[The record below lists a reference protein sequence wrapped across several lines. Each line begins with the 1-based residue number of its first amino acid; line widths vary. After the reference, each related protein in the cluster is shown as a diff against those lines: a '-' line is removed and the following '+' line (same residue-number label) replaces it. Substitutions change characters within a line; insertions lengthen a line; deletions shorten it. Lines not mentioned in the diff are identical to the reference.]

1 VDLPAA
7 PGRHDA
13 ANGGGIGEE
22 VLAEALARS
31 GASGFRGHSER
42 DATMRARDRGQGLRA
57 RGVAMAGNGILT
69 LTDDNFDEQ
78 IKKTSGPVLV
88 DFWAAWC
95 GPCKMIAPSLE
106 QLAGE
111 MAGRATVAKVN
122 VDENG
127 DVANR
132 FGIRSIPTLIIFKE
146 GRVVDQI
153 VGALPK
159 EQIRRMV
166 EKHLA

>member
-1 VDLPAA
+1 MLLCARA
-7 PGRHDA
+7 TE
-13 ANGGGIGEE
+13 GG
-22 VLAEALARS
+22 S
-31 GASGFRGHSER
+31 
-42 DATMRARDRGQGLRA
+42 RA
-57 RGVAMAGNGILT
+57 RGDPMAGNGILT

-78 IKKTSGPVLV
+78 IKKVSGPVLV

-106 QLAGE
+106 QLAAE

-132 FGIRSIPTLIIFKE
+132 FGIRSIPTLMIFKE

>member
-1 VDLPAA
+1 
-7 PGRHDA
+7 
-13 ANGGGIGEE
+13 
-22 VLAEALARS
+22 
-31 GASGFRGHSER
+31 
-42 DATMRARDRGQGLRA
+42 
-57 RGVAMAGNGILT
+57 MAGNGILT

-78 IKKTSGPVLV
+78 IKKVSGPVLV

-166 EKHLA
+166 EKHLV

>member
-1 VDLPAA
+1 M
-7 PGRHDA
+7 
-13 ANGGGIGEE
+13 
-22 VLAEALARS
+22 
-31 GASGFRGHSER
+31 AS
-42 DATMRARDRGQGLRA
+42 DQ
-57 RGVAMAGNGILT
+57 ILT

-78 IKKTSGPVLV
+78 IKKVHGPVLV

-111 MAGRATVAKVN
+111 MVGRATVAKVN

-132 FGIRSIPTLIIFKE
+132 FGIRSIPTLMIFKE
-146 GRVVDQI
+146 GRVVEQM

>member
-1 VDLPAA
+1 
-7 PGRHDA
+7 
-13 ANGGGIGEE
+13 
-22 VLAEALARS
+22 
-31 GASGFRGHSER
+31 
-42 DATMRARDRGQGLRA
+42 
-57 RGVAMAGNGILT
+57 MAGNGILT

-78 IKKTSGPVLV
+78 IKKVSGPVLV

-132 FGIRSIPTLIIFKE
+132 FGIRSIPTLMIFKE

-166 EKHLA
+166 EKHLV

>member
-1 VDLPAA
+1 
-7 PGRHDA
+7 
-13 ANGGGIGEE
+13 
-22 VLAEALARS
+22 
-31 GASGFRGHSER
+31 
-42 DATMRARDRGQGLRA
+42 
-57 RGVAMAGNGILT
+57 MAGNGILT

-78 IKKTSGPVLV
+78 IKKVSGPVLV

-111 MAGRATVAKVN
+111 MAGRATVAQVN

-132 FGIRSIPTLIIFKE
+132 FGIRSIPTLMIFKE

>member
-1 VDLPAA
+1 M
-7 PGRHDA
+7 
-13 ANGGGIGEE
+13 
-22 VLAEALARS
+22 
-31 GASGFRGHSER
+31 AS
-42 DATMRARDRGQGLRA
+42 DQ
-57 RGVAMAGNGILT
+57 ILT

-78 IKKTSGPVLV
+78 IKKVNGPVLV

-132 FGIRSIPTLIIFKE
+132 FGIRSIPTLMIFKE